1 MTPKRRDSC
10 VALSTGR
17 ALRPQWI
24 LRRRAPSDKQMSNS
38 KIGAVV
44 RVSLGNFLEMY
55 DFMVF
60 GYYAAAIGRAFFPTH
75 NEYASLMLSFMT
87 FGTGYLMRPLGAV
100 VLGTYIDQH
109 GRRKGLLLTLLLM
122 AIGTLSIGVMPGY
135 ERIGLF
141 APFLIVV
148 GRLLQGLSAGVEV
161 GGASVYLAEIA
172 TPGRKGFFVAWQS
185 GSQQIAV
192 VFAALLGLIL
202 SSTLRPEQMAGWGWR
217 VPLLIGSML
226 IPFLLLLRRS
236 LAETDDFKGR
246 KHHLNAREIRR
257 SMMVNWRL
265 VLLGMMLSLTT
276 TVTFYLITAYMPTY
290 GTSVLH
296 LSAAASM
303 LVTLVVG
310 VSNLCWLPLMGALS
324 DRFGRRPLLLLFSTI
339 ALLTPYPLLLWLV
352 SMPSF
357 ERLLAAAL
365 WLSMIFGSYNGAM
378 VVFLTEIMPADVRVS
393 GFSFS
398 YSLATGIFGGFT
410 PAVSTWLIHET
421 GNSAMPGLWMAFAG
435 LMSLLASLVLTS
447 RSFQRRTN
455 EGRQTVDAVHI
466 LTIGQR

>member
-1 MTPKRRDSC
+1 MRDSK
-10 VALSTGR
+10 VA
-17 ALRPQWI
+17 
-24 LRRRAPSDKQMSNS
+24 
-38 KIGAVV
+38 AVV
-44 RVSLGNFLEMY
+44 RVSSGNFLEMY
-55 DFMVF
+55 DFTVF

-100 VLGTYIDQH
+100 VLGAYIDHH

-141 APFLIVV
+141 APLLIVV

-192 VFAALLGLIL
+192 VFAAFLGLIL

-226 IPFLLLLRRS
+226 IPFLLVLRRS
-236 LAETDDFKGR
+236 LAETDEFKAR
-246 KHHLNAREIRR
+246 KHHPQVREIWG
-257 SMMVNWRL
+257 SMMTNWRL
-265 VLLGMMLSLTT
+265 VILGMMLTLTT

-296 LSAAASM
+296 LSAATSM
-303 LVTLVVG
+303 LVTLFVG
-310 VSNLCWLPLMGALS
+310 LSNLCWLPVMGALS
-324 DRFGRRPLLLLFSTI
+324 DRLGRRPLLLLFSTI
-339 ALLTPYPLLLWLV
+339 ALLTPYPVLLWLV
-352 SMPSF
+352 GAPSF
-357 ERLLAAAL
+357 ERLLVAAL

-378 VVFLTEIMPADVRVS
+378 VVFLTEIMPAEVRVS

-421 GNSAMPGLWMAFAG
+421 GNSAMPGVWMAFAG
-435 LMSLLASLVLTS
+435 LMSLVATLVLTS
-447 RSFQRRTN
+447 RSFQRRAN
-455 EGRQTVDAVHI
+455 ESRQAVDAVHV
-466 LTIGQR
+466 LPIGQR

>member
-1 MTPKRRDSC
+1 MSDSK
-10 VALSTGR
+10 V
-17 ALRPQWI
+17 
-24 LRRRAPSDKQMSNS
+24 
-38 KIGAVV
+38 GAVV

-60 GYYAAAIGRAFFPTH
+60 GYYAAAIGRAFFPTQ

-100 VLGTYIDQH
+100 VLGAYIDHH

-122 AIGTLSIGVMPGY
+122 AVGTLSIGVMPGY
-135 ERIGLF
+135 ARIGLF
-141 APFLIVV
+141 APLLIVA

-161 GGASVYLAEIA
+161 GGASVYLSEIA

-192 VFAALLGLIL
+192 VFAAILGLIL
-202 SSTLRPEQMAGWGWR
+202 SSKLRPEQMAGWGWR

-236 LAETDDFKGR
+236 LAETDDFKAR
-246 KHHLNAREIRR
+246 KRHPHTGEIWR
-257 SMMVNWRL
+257 SMVTNWRL
-265 VLLGMMLSLTT
+265 VILGMMLTLTT

-296 LSAAASM
+296 LSTAASM
-303 LVTLVVG
+303 LVTLCVG

-324 DRFGRRPLLLLFSTI
+324 DRLGRRPLLLLFSAI
-339 ALLTPYPLLLWLV
+339 AMLTPYPVLLWLV
-352 SMPSF
+352 GMPSF

-393 GFSFS
+393 GFSVS

-421 GNSAMPGLWMAFAG
+421 GNSAMPGAWMAFAG
-435 LMSLLASLVLTS
+435 LMSLVATLVLTS

-455 EGRQTVDAVHI
+455 QSRQAVDAVHV
-466 LTIGQR
+466 LPIGQR